1 LKESNPVEVAE
12 YVTEAGLQDEPAFA
26 WWVPFTLKK
35 RDRIISAINTR
46 VKRRTRK
53 FGIKIPTS
61 IAEAKAFDNKNGNT
75 LWMDSLSKEMYE
87 VGVAFRILEDDEH
100 VPVGYAKS
108 SGHVVFDVKMDFTR
122 KA

>member
-1 LKESNPVEVAE
+1 M
-12 YVTEAGLQDEPAFA
+12 
-26 WWVPFTLKK
+26 
-35 RDRIISAINTR
+35 INTR

-75 LWMDSLSKEMYE
+75 LWMDSLSKDMYE
-87 VGVAFRILEDDEH
+87 VGVAFQILEDDEH
-100 VPVGYAKS
+100 VPVGYAEAN
-108 SGHVVFDVKMDFTR
+108 GHVVFDVKMDFTR